1 MKLNK
6 DGSLPKCVME
16 LNIAKFSIPSLD
28 EVPIKFADLY
38 PVQLFIRFS
47 LKILSIEFIFDF
59 EKCSINCNKI
69 SLKNMKIIKI
79 LSLIYI
85 SILVLSCANNQ
96 TKNKS
101 FEKPNV
107 ILIMADDIGFEALQI
122 NGADDYKTPV
132 LDSLARNGINF
143 TNAYSQPLCTPT
155 RVKIMT
161 GKPNYINYEYFTYLN
176 PNQKTFGN
184 LFQENGY
191 KTSLVGKWQ
200 LNGVQYD
207 LENNQDLNRP
217 YHFGFDEYCLWWLRE
232 RGDRFANPNIVQNGK
247 KLETNI
253 DDYGADIF
261 SDFIVDFIEKN
272 KNDPFFI
279 YYPMALVH
287 DPFRPTPDSK
297 DWDDLD
303 KRNSGNDPKY
313 FSDMVTYMDK
323 VVGTIT
329 DAIRK
334 NNLDKNTILIFLGD
348 NGTDKK
354 VVTLNNGKEIKG
366 SKGVTIKYGS
376 NVPMI
381 LNWNNYINEPRTSDV
396 LIDFTDFYATFEDI
410 LNIQS
415 PDSYGKSLLPL
426 ILNDGYKE
434 RDILITYYNPM
445 WGSRGL
451 DKGVYAQNKNYKFL
465 VCGQNMNYENKIHLA
480 FLLYGRTS

>member
-1 MKLNK
+1 M
-6 DGSLPKCVME
+6 
-16 LNIAKFSIPSLD
+16 
-28 EVPIKFADLY
+28 
-38 PVQLFIRFS
+38 
-47 LKILSIEFIFDF
+47 
-59 EKCSINCNKI
+59 
-69 SLKNMKIIKI
+69 KI
-79 LSLIYI
+79 LSLVLI
-85 SILVLSCANNQ
+85 STLVLSCSNNQ
-96 TKNKS
+96 SIKVS
-101 FEKPNV
+101 SKPNV
-107 ILIMADDIGFEALQI
+107 VLIMADDIGFEALGI
-122 NGADDYKTPV
+122 NGTDDYKTPV

-191 KTSLVGKWQ
+191 KTTIVGKWQ
-200 LNGVQYD
+200 LNGIQYD

-232 RGDRFANPNIVQNGK
+232 RGDRFANPNIVQNAK
-247 KLETNI
+247 KLETNM

-272 KNDPFFI
+272 KDDPFFV

-297 DWDDLD
+297 DWNDLD
-303 KRNSGNDPKY
+303 KRNVGNNPKY

-323 VVGTIT
+323 VVGKIT
-329 DAIRK
+329 DALKK

-348 NGTDKK
+348 NGTDTK

-366 SKGVTIKYGS
+366 SKGGSIKFAS

-381 LNWNNYINEPRTSDV
+381 VNWNKHIKDSRTSDA
-396 LIDFTDFYATFEDI
+396 LIDFTDFYTTFEDI
-410 LNIQS
+410 LDIEN

-426 ILNDGYKE
+426 ILNDGYKQ
-434 RDILITYYNPM
+434 RDVLITYYNPM
-445 WGSRGL
+445 WGTRVL
-451 DKGVYAQNKNYKFL
+451 DRGVYAQNKTYKLYKSGKFFKYSEDLFEENSLLLSKLSEKENEIYNFL
-465 VCGQNMNYENKIHLA
+465 KKSLDSVPDLPKENHNGWKERGKQVKQSNKFNLIWQLN
-480 FLLYGRTS
+480 TK